1 MRESYPEQRAIADGH
16 PTRSRAYDG
25 GGNCTLHALGQ
36 PSISRPVSAA
46 TVTAHAHHICNAHLA
61 HNAHTKQ
68 QHHRCNHT
76 GYTATLRVSNR
87 RGLGE
92 ERSKSASES

>member
-46 TVTAHAHHICNAHLA
+46 TVTAHAHH
-61 HNAHTKQ
+61 AHTKQ